1 MLKKT
6 ITENYFKKDK
16 NFISMELRL
25 WEKDT
30 NERHTL
36 WGKSTQRETNHLS
49 ASASIL
55 KIESVITFS
64 TKKSVD
70 PVVFTA

>member
-1 MLKKT
+1 
-6 ITENYFKKDK
+6 
-16 NFISMELRL
+16 MELRL

-36 WGKSTQRETNHLS
+36 WGKSTQRETKYLS

-55 KIESVITFS
+55 KTEPVITFS

-70 PVVFTA
+70 PVVFTV